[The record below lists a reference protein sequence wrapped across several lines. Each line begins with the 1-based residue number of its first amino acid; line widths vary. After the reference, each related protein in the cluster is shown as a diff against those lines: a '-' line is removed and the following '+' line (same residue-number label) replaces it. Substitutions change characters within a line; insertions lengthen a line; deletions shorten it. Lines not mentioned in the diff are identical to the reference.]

1 MALHSMNIYVWCRK
15 NPHMNIQFLFLP
27 MKSPWFPVVLLVFHY
42 ISYGRI
48 LDSDIAGMLAGHIYY
63 YLTDVL
69 PKLAK
74 ARKWKRTEF
83 LKTPRFLYVLE

>member
-1 MALHSMNIYVWCRK
+1 
-15 NPHMNIQFLFLP
+15 
-27 MKSPWFPVVLLVFHY
+27 MKAPWFPVVLLVFHY

-83 LKTPRFLYVLE
+83 LTTPRFLYVPE